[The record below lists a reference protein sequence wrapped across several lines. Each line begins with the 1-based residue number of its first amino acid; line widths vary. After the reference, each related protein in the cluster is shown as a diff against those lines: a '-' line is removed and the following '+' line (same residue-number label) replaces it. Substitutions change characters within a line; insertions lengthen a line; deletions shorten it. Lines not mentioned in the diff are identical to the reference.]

1 MKKCGTRR
9 PHFFIETAK
18 SGVAFRLEKIEK
30 TYIKGKLN
38 PILHNV
44 RKHSSYP

>member
-9 PHFFIETAK
+9 PSFFHK
-18 SGVAFRLEKIEK
+18 EKLKKIVF
-30 TYIKGKLN
+30 KGKLN